1 MNSSPQTTPQ
11 AQAVNGAM
19 ATAAPSLPQQMHK
32 VVLVMDL
39 VESVRLMAAN
49 EAAVVN
55 QWRGF
60 VHHAT
65 TVVLPDCKG
74 RMVKSLGD
82 GMLVEF
88 DRPTDAVRAV
98 LALHKYFAPLND
110 TLPAS
115 QRLYL
120 RAGLNATNLYADD
133 NDVYGHGV
141 NLAARVADLAAP
153 GETIITASVY
163 DGIVVGMDAEVED
176 RGENYLKHWP
186 DPVRTWAVMPV
197 TGTSSTV
204 RATMPEGS
212 ALDFRP
218 SIAVVPFETRSH
230 MAEQFVIGE
239 LIADGVIAQLSRSPE
254 LRVISR
260 LSTTAFRGRPASASE
275 IGTCLEAT
283 FVLGGSY
290 VTYEDKVVI
299 MAELTDNRRKE
310 VIWADR
316 LTGDV
321 RDLMEVQ
328 SDLLEALCTACARA
342 TLNDV
347 VQRTLVL
354 PLPQLDSNA
363 LMLGGI
369 TLMHRSTPRDLH
381 RSRQLLEAVAERHK
395 RVASPWAWLAKW
407 HIMQVVQGMS
417 SEPTQ
422 DFQRAID
429 TADRAL
435 ELEPNSSLAMAIKGH
450 AMCHLG
456 DDVAASRSLL
466 QEATQNNPND
476 PLAWLYSGFWSCMW
490 GDPAAAVV
498 ESETA
503 IHLSPIDPQRFYFEM
518 LLANSYLACGHLAQ
532 CIATSSASLKQ
543 NRFHPPTLRTL
554 MTAQYESG
562 LEAEARKTFDWLRS
576 IQPRLTL
583 AEYIRYGKP
592 NPQRKRIVSA
602 FIALGLPES

>member
-1 MNSSPQTTPQ
+1 MTSSPLSPSSSP
-11 AQAVNGAM
+11 
-19 ATAAPSLPQQMHK
+19 AADGGVPPLPQQRHK
-32 VVLVMDL
+32 VVLVIDL

-49 EAAVVN
+49 EAVVVN

-65 TVVLPDCKG
+65 TVVLPACKG

-88 DRPTDAVRAV
+88 DQPTDAVRAA
-98 LALHKYFAPLND
+98 LALHRHFVPLNE
-110 TLPAS
+110 TLPDAR
-115 QRLYL
+115 QMHL
-120 RAGLNATNLYADD
+120 RAGINATHLYADD
-133 NDVYGHGV
+133 KDVYGHGV
-141 NLAARVADLAAP
+141 NLAARVSELAAP
-153 GETIITASVY
+153 GETIITSSVF

-176 RGENYLKHWP
+176 RGDSYLKHWP
-186 DPVRTWAVMPV
+186 EPVRTWAVFPV
-197 TGTSSTV
+197 TGKSSSL
-204 RATMPEGS
+204 RALVPEGS

-239 LIADGVIAQLSRSPE
+239 LIADGVIAQLSRSPD

-260 LSTTAFRGRPASASE
+260 LSTTAFRSRPSSAAE
-275 IGTCLEAT
+275 IGACLEAT

-290 VTYEDKVVI
+290 VTYGDKVVI

-328 SDLLEALCTACARA
+328 SALLEALCAACAKA

-417 SEPTQ
+417 SEPAK

-435 ELEPNSSLAMAIKGH
+435 GLEPNSSLAMAIKGH

-456 DDVAASRSLL
+456 DKVDDSRSLL

-476 PLAWLYSGFWSCMW
+476 PIAWLYCGFWSCMW
-490 GDPAAAVV
+490 GDPQAAVS

-503 IHLSPIDPQRFYFEM
+503 LQLSPIDPQRFYFEM
-518 LLANSYLACGHLAQ
+518 LLANSYLASGHLAQ
-532 CIATSSASLKQ
+532 CIAMSSASLKQ

-562 LEAEARKTFDWLRS
+562 QEVEARKTFDWLRS

-583 AEYIRYGKP
+583 AEYLKYGKP
-592 NPQRKRIVSA
+592 NPQRKRIASV
-602 FIALGLPES
+602 FTALGLPES